1 MNYQTFDKSK
11 QKEVTALFTSV
22 FTSSE
27 GEKEGLLIG
36 NLSLK
41 LASSIDNE
49 ETVCFGAYENE
60 SLIGSIFFTR
70 LKFNSPIQVYM
81 LAPVAVSTENQGKGI
96 GQALINYGLN
106 ELKKRSVDVAVTYGD
121 PSFYS
126 KVGFQ
131 ALSENIIKAPLK
143 LSMPFGW
150 LGQSLTGEPIP
161 TINERPVCVKEFND
175 PVYW

>member
-1 MNYQTFDKSK
+1 VHYQALEKSN
-11 QKEVTALFTSV
+11 QKEVTELFTSV

-27 GEKEGLLIG
+27 SEKEGMLIG
-36 NLSLK
+36 RLSSE
-41 LASSIDNE
+41 LASSIDNDE
-49 ETVCFGAYENE
+49 IICFGVYENE
-60 SLIGSIFFTR
+60 LLIGSIFFTR

-96 GQALINYGLN
+96 GQALISYGLN
-106 ELKKRSVDVAVTYGD
+106 ELKKRSVNVAVTYGD
-121 PSFYS
+121 PNYYS

-131 ALSENIIKAPLK
+131 ELSENLIQAPLK

-150 LGQSLTGEPIP
+150 LGQSLSGEPIP